1 MQENPHSLTK
11 AVFVGS
17 FDPFHEGH
25 ASIVRRAQTL
35 FDKLVIGI
43 GVNPEKTYMFSTE
56 ERKKM
61 IESKFPEIEVETY
74 EGLTI
79 DFCKKHNA
87 TYIIKGVR
95 NEKDFLY
102 EQQQAR
108 WNKEHGNVETVLLFA
123 EPELE
128 ELSST
133 KIRNGY
139 I

>member
-1 MQENPHSLTK
+1 MTK

-25 ASIVRRAQTL
+25 ASIVRRALKL
-35 FDKLVIGI
+35 FDNLVIGI
-43 GVNPEKTYMFSTE
+43 GVNPDKTYMFTAG
-56 ERKKM
+56 ERKNI
-61 IESKFPEIEVETY
+61 IESKFPQIEVEIY

-79 DFCKKHNA
+79 DFCKKHDAN
-87 TYIIKGVR
+87 YIIKGVR
-95 NEKDFLY
+95 NEQDFLY

-108 WNKEHGNVETVLLFA
+108 WNKEHGNIETILLFA
-123 EPELE
+123 EQELE